1 MTKILKET
9 FITSLPLAAVIII
22 VCGFVAPM
30 PTPFDYVRLI
40 VGYIGVVIGQ
50 ALFLKGL
57 EDSILPIG
65 EIIGESLVKLKKAVF
80 IIFFGILFGFF
91 ATVAEPAL
99 AVLARQTNLI
109 LDVVHPT
116 LFVWI
121 MSSGI
126 GVLTGFALYRVI
138 KDISIKIVFA
148 ASYALIF
155 ALIFI
160 SPPEFIA
167 LAFDGSGA
175 TTGDISV
182 PFILAMGLGVSHTLS
197 KYKSGK
203 DDTFGIIGI
212 ASIGPIIT
220 VLLYGIILQNV
231 LGGVPPAGPY
241 NPGEASENFFEIL
254 TGNIGDV
261 ALALAP
267 LLLVFLPFQ
276 ITLIKMPKDKL
287 TKILISL
294 LPVFAGLLI
303 FLSAIDF
310 GFAFA
315 GKYIGKIFLDPSRPD
330 NFQWWLLVVGFVL
343 GLAITLTEPA
353 VTILGEQLEEML
365 GIKKMLTRLIL
376 AVSIGMAS
384 VLFIVKIIGE
394 INILWFLIPLY
405 LTALIMMRFT
415 SKMFVGLA
423 FDSGGVV
430 GGALTS
436 AMLTPLTLGIAQGVA
451 VVAGPTAQS
460 ILING
465 FGIIAFNSVVPLI
478 AVQAM
483 GIFYDGRN
491 RS

>member
-1 MTKILKET
+1 
-9 FITSLPLAAVIII
+9 
-22 VCGFVAPM
+22 M
-30 PTPFDYVRLI
+30 PNPFDYVRLI
-40 VGYIGVVIGQ
+40 VGYLGVVLGQ
-50 ALFLKGL
+50 AFFLKGL
-57 EDSILPIG
+57 DTSILPIG
-65 EIIGESLVKLKKAVF
+65 EVMGESLIKLKKVVF
-80 IIFFGILFGFF
+80 ILFFGIMFGFF

-109 LDVVHPT
+109 LDVVNPT
-116 LFVWI
+116 AFIWI
-121 MSSGI
+121 MSAGI
-126 GVLTGFALYRVI
+126 GILTGFALYRVI
-138 KDISIKIVFA
+138 KDINIKIVFI
-148 ASYALIF
+148 ASYILIF

-197 KYKSGK
+197 KRKNSNE
-203 DDTFGIIGI
+203 DTFGIIGI
-212 ASIGPIIT
+212 ASVGPIIT
-220 VLLYGIILQNV
+220 VLLYGIVLHRV
-231 LGGVPPAGPY
+231 LGGIPPAGVY
-241 NPGEASENFFEIL
+241 NPGGASKNFLTIL
-254 TGNIGDV
+254 SGNVIDV
-261 ALALAP
+261 VLALTP
-267 LLLVFLPFQ
+267 LVLIFFPFQ
-276 ITLIKMPKDKL
+276 MTLIKMPKQQLK
-287 TKILISL
+287 KILQGLI
-294 LPVFAGLLI
+294 PVFAGLLI

-315 GKYIGKIFLDPSRPD
+315 GQYIGEVFLDPSRSEH
-330 NFQWWLLVVGFVL
+330 FRWWLLVVGFVL

-353 VTILGEQLEEML
+353 VTVLGEQLEEML

-376 AVSIGMAS
+376 AVSIGVAS
-384 VLFIVKIIGE
+384 MLFIIKIIGE
-394 INILWFLIPLY
+394 INILWFLVPLY
-405 LTALIMMRFT
+405 AIALIMMRFT

-451 VVAGPTAQS
+451 MAAGYSAQS

-465 FGIIAFNSVVPLI
+465 FGIIAFISVVPLI

-483 GIFYDGRN
+483 GIVYEGRS
-491 RS
+491 RI